1 MKKYIIFIFILFFSF
16 SENILAA
23 ELKGLQPC
31 DPYGVFSTFSTES
44 LKKGKS
50 AVSLGAEASI
60 EPDLYRMIFKGAY
73 GLSDMV
79 ELDLSMPYVFGSD
92 IADGFEDFSIGI
104 RHRFFEEKKYG
115 PSLAYMLNFSIPSGS
130 DRLTTSGRFGA
141 GLIISKRVGPVNGH
155 MNLIYEKAGTK
166 KLDYEWTFLTGFDF
180 AAAHNFKILSELLVR
195 KSHDSE
201 KVDLVEARIGYR
213 VKTTESIYTSFGA
226 GFDIKNRSPEARI
239 LFNLT
244 FIFPPEKKKIK
255 KIYEEEQ

>member
-1 MKKYIIFIFILFFSF
+1 MKKYIIFLFILFFFF
-16 SENILAA
+16 SENLMAT
-23 ELKGLQPC
+23 EFKGVQPL
-31 DPYGVFSTFSTES
+31 DPYGIFSTFSTES

-60 EPDLYRMIFKGAY
+60 EPDLYRMIFKAAY
-73 GLSDMV
+73 GLSDIV
-79 ELDLSMPYVFGSD
+79 ELDLSLPYIFGSD
-92 IADGFEDFSIGI
+92 VVDGFEDFSIGI

-130 DRLTTSGRFGA
+130 DELTTSGRLGA

-155 MNLIYEKAGTK
+155 MNLIYENTGTK
-166 KLDYEWTFLTGFDF
+166 KLNYEWSFLTGFDF
-180 AAAHNFKILSELLVR
+180 AAAYNFKILSELLIR

-226 GFDIKNRSPEARI
+226 GFDLKNRTPEAC
-239 LFNLT
+239 LMFNVT

-255 KIYEEEQ
+255 KIYEEE